1 MKGLLIKDIRYLIGQ
16 KASIAIFIGLGLY
29 FLLTETDVSFA
40 MVFSM
45 IMAAV
50 FSTSSIS
57 YDNYENGMAFLLTL
71 PVRKKTYV
79 VSKYVFSLFVVV
91 AMGSLIGIL
100 ATLCATSGIG
110 DVELSTLGG
119 GMAAGFAAAI
129 VMLAVMI
136 PVYIIF
142 GAEKAR
148 VALLVVYGIV
158 FAVGFLVKNV
168 AGGMLEKIVEF
179 GMKLNEMGAV
189 QLGLMVVGVLAVIL
203 VVSLLVTMKVVE
215 KKEY

>member
-100 ATLCATSGIG
+100 TTLCAASGIG
-110 DVELSTLGG
+110 NVELSTLGG

-189 QLGLMVVGVLAVIL
+189 QLGLMVVGVLVVIL

>member
-110 DVELSTLGG
+110 DVARSTLGG

-168 AGGMLEKIVEF
+168 AGDMLEKIVEF

>member
-110 DVELSTLGG
+110 DVALSTLGG

-168 AGGMLEKIVEF
+168 AGDMLEKIVEF

-189 QLGLMVVGVLAVIL
+189 QLGLMVVGVLVVIL